1 MKFSQIMIEHELN
14 NIAQNIQLDFNV
26 NKLVYDSKKAQ
37 EDDVFFAIKGENFD
51 GNDFILDAVSR
62 GAKAV
67 FTDAEKIPNHV
78 DGVNYIHVEDSR
90 KTMAIL
96 SSVYNGFPSRK
107 MKMIAVTG
115 TNGKTTVANLIYHI
129 LRTNGINAGMIGTN
143 GNFINDKIFET
154 KFTTPESVELNAIL
168 KTMVEQK
175 TEYCVME
182 VSSHALAKRRV
193 YGLDFDI
200 AVYTNLSNDH
210 MDFHG
215 TMENYFTAK
224 KILFD
229 SLEKINSKQNNT
241 FVIYNCDD
249 PYGNAIVDSTE
260 SEKISYGFNDSLFTP
275 FDVKM
280 KLNGMS
286 FGIQI
291 SQMADGESKNQIELK
306 TKLIG
311 KFNVYNILAAVAV
324 CKKIKIDNEQITK
337 AIESFEQVDGRFNMY
352 ELKNGAIAVID
363 YSHTPDSLLNALTTI
378 KEITDSNSDGKI
390 ITVFGCGGNRDK
402 TKRPMMGKIATEN
415 SSKVIITSDNPRNEE
430 PMTIIEEI
438 KLGAVKENYIIEQ
451 DREKAIVDAI
461 GMSKKGDVVLIA
473 GKGHETYQEI
483 KGVRNHF
490 SDKEIVQR
498 FV

>member
-1 MKFSQIMIEHELN
+1 MKFSQIMIESELN
-14 NIAQNIQLDFNV
+14 TIAQNLQLDFNV
-26 NKLVYDSKKAQ
+26 NKLVYDSKKS
-37 EDDVFFAIKGENFD
+37 EENDVFFAIKGENFD

-67 FTDAEKIPNHV
+67 FTDTEKISKQV
-78 DGVNYIHVEDSR
+78 DGINYIHVEDCR

-96 SSVYNGFPSRK
+96 SSVYNDFPSRK

-115 TNGKTTVANLIYHI
+115 TNGKTTVANIIYHI
-129 LRTNGINAGMIGTN
+129 FRANGNNAGMIGTN
-143 GNFINDKIFET
+143 GNFINGKIYEA
-154 KFTTPESVELNAIL
+154 KFTTPESVELNEIFKKMA
-168 KTMVEQK
+168 EQK

-182 VSSHALAKRRV
+182 VSSHSLALRRV

-210 MDFHG
+210 LDFHG

-224 KILFD
+224 KMLFD
-229 SLEKINSKQNNT
+229 SLEKINSKQNYT
-241 FVIYNCDD
+241 YAIYNCDD

-260 SEKISYGFNDSLFTP
+260 AERISYGFNDSLFTP
-275 FDVKM
+275 VDLKM

-286 FGIQI
+286 FRIQI
-291 SQMADGESKNQIELK
+291 SQNGEAKEQIKIK

-311 KFNVYNILAAVAV
+311 KFNVYNILAAVAA
-324 CKKIKIDNEQITK
+324 CKKMKMDNEQITK
-337 AIESFEQVDGRFNMY
+337 AIDSFEQVDGRFNIY

-363 YSHTPDSLLNALTTI
+363 YSHTPDSLVNALTTI
-378 KEITDSNSDGKI
+378 KEITESSSDGKI

-402 TKRPMMGKIATEN
+402 TKRPMMGKIATEK
-415 SSKVIITSDNPRNEE
+415 SSRVIITSDNPRNEE
-430 PMTIIEEI
+430 PMTIINEI
-438 KLGAVKENYIIEQ
+438 KEGAVKENYVIEQ

-461 GMSKKGDVVLIA
+461 SMSDKGDVVLIA

-483 KGVRNHF
+483 MGVRKHF